1 MRSRD
6 FELSIMY
13 NQIQLKDIIEKAIS
27 GLSYNTEAEKLI
39 EPVKYVLSIG
49 GKRLRPV
56 ITLMACNMFSDKTDE
71 AVMPAVGIE
80 IFHNFTLVHD
90 DIMDNA
96 PLRRSLPTV
105 HTKWNM
111 NQAVLSGDVMAFIAN
126 DCFLQTPAR
135 CMTEVFRIF
144 NKAAIEVCV
153 GQQLDMDFEKAA
165 AVTQNDYLK
174 MIRLKTA
181 VLIAASARIGAVI
194 GGANEKDS
202 EFLYNFGL
210 NLGIA
215 FQLQDDLL
223 DIYGDTNVFGKIVGG
238 DVMANKKTFLFVKA
252 METAA
257 WKQQSRLHELFTMIN
272 PEPHAKVKE
281 VMKIYEEL
289 NVKEAAGK
297 MAKDYVKKAFGY
309 LEKTSVAPERKQEL
323 TELANTMIGR
333 EK

>member
-1 MRSRD
+1 
-6 FELSIMY
+6 MY
-13 NQIQLKDIIEKAIS
+13 NQIQLKEIIEKTIS
-27 GLSYNTEAEKLI
+27 GLSYNTEADKLI
-39 EPVKYVLSIG
+39 DPVKYVLSIG

-56 ITLMACNMFSDKTDE
+56 ITLMACNLFNDKIDE
-71 AVMPAVGIE
+71 ALMPAAGIE
-80 IFHNFTLVHD
+80 VFHNFTLVHD

-105 HTKWNM
+105 HNKWSI

-135 CMTEVFRIF
+135 CMMEVFRIF

-165 AVTQNDYLK
+165 AVTQQDYLR
-174 MIRLKTA
+174 MIGLKTA
-181 VLIAASARIGAVI
+181 VLVAAAARIGGVT
-194 GGANEKDS
+194 GGAGEKDS
-202 EFLYNFGL
+202 EALYGFGL

-238 DVMANKKTFLFVKA
+238 DIMANKKTFLFVKA
-252 METAA
+252 MEIAA
-257 WKQQSRLHELFTMIN
+257 WKQQSRLHELFTMKN

-289 NVKEAAGK
+289 NVKEATGK
-297 MAKDYVKKAFGY
+297 KVKDYVGKAFDF
-309 LEKTSVAPERKQEL
+309 LEKVGVAPERKQEL
-323 TELANTMIGR
+323 TSLANTMIGR